1 MAEPAPAAQ
10 NSSIQATPALSDDST
25 PQENWKIAEKKI
37 NTITDMLGRCRTT
50 ETLYLQK
57 HAEMTAVW
65 NAYIQVVRNSYAE
78 RARIERERHADQTDE
93 QKAKDKEQKKKIED
107 LQNEITKLRENGN
120 VSNENANN
128 LKKLVD
134 QLNRAIKQGT
144 EDEGKFLGR
153 LNTIEDEQRIML
165 HNVSL
170 LYDFPRTA
178 IAHGSGTDDAFLK
191 RLLKSDDREKMAQ
204 PIPRTKE
211 DRDMETFFQTNPTKE

>member
-1 MAEPAPAAQ
+1 MATNMAEPAPAAQ
-10 NSSIQATPALSDDST
+10 ISSIQATST

-93 QKAKDKEQKKKIED
+93 QQAKDEEQKKKIKALE
-107 LQNEITKLRENGN
+107 NEITKLNANGN
-120 VSNENANN
+120 VSQENAVN

-134 QLNRAIKQGT
+134 QLNRAIDKGT
-144 EDEGKFLGR
+144 KDEDKFLGR

-178 IAHGSGTDDAFLK
+178 IAHGSDDPFLM
-191 RLLKSDDREKMAQ
+191 RLLKSEDEKMAR
-204 PIPRTKE
+204 IPRTD
-211 DRDMETFFQTNPTKE
+211 DRDDHAMKAFFPTNPDT